1 MADNMF
7 NPINSFNLDPSLTPL
22 TGSIEIGYSIIGTVI
37 DSTNNSFLTGVKIK
51 TSLVNSTK
59 TDNQGNF
66 TIVGKT
72 TTDKPITINV
82 SLKGYNALD
91 INPYTGNNEI
101 KSNLG
106 VIQLTPIQK
115 NLDQDIINS
124 SLLTEDE
131 IKSLTLGSKIPS
143 SFIQKR
149 LTEAIV
155 NVKSRLIPVILTLIA
170 GFGVTQTDKLVKKGK
185 DKIDDVIDQ
194 TSCPTP
200 DELARIISR
209 KNKLVKQLN
218 NLLKLINSSEKTL
231 EGFLTVIDILTKTL
245 QAVDLA
251 TLALPSS
258 VPPGVGIPV
267 GAINKFEN
275 LKQATQNNLKAEV
288 SKVGNLNSPLNL
300 LKSSIN
306 TALQYL
312 NLLDSLVQYCAPNS
326 SQEQVSKELIAL
338 TQQQS
343 NQLSPVVTNVNGF
356 EMGVETEATTNS
368 LKRRRAIAR
377 NKGGVVMLQGEWS
390 YSSIDQILIDE
401 LVFYIQTNDLKAE

>member
-1 MADNMF
+1 MF

>member
-1 MADNMF
+1 MF

-22 TGSIEIGYSIIGTVI
+22 TGSIEIEYSIIGTVI
-37 DSTNNSFLTGVKIK
+37 DSTNNSFLTGVKVK
-51 TSLVNSTK
+51 TSLINSTK
-59 TDNQGNF
+59 TDTQGNF
-66 TIVGKT
+66 TLKGKT
-72 TTDKPITINV
+72 FTDKPINV
-82 SLKGYNALD
+82 NISLKGYNALD
-91 INPYTGNNEI
+91 INPYTGNGGI

-124 SLLTEDE
+124 SLLTEGE
-131 IKSLTLGSKIPS
+131 LKSLTLGSKPSS

-149 LTEAIV
+149 LTEAII

-170 GFGVTQTDKLVKKGK
+170 RFGVTQVDKLTKKGK
-185 DKIDDVIDQ
+185 DKIDDIIDQ
-194 TSCPTP
+194 TSCPTS
-200 DELARIISR
+200 DELTQIISR

-218 NLLKLINSSEKTL
+218 NLLKLINSTEKTL
-231 EGFLTVIDILTKTL
+231 EGFSTVTDILTKTL

-251 TLALPSS
+251 TIALPSS
-258 VPPGVGIPV
+258 IPPGVGIPV

-275 LKQATQNNLKAEV
+275 LKQATQNNLKAEI
-288 SKVGNLNSPLNL
+288 SKIDNLKSPLNL

-306 TALQYL
+306 TSLQYL
-312 NLLDSLVQYCAPNS
+312 NLLDSLVQHCAPNS

-338 TQQQS
+338 TTQQS

-356 EMGVETEATTNS
+356 EMGVETETTTNP

-377 NKGGVVMLQGEWS
+377 NKGGVIMLQGEWS

-401 LVFYIQTNDLKAE
+401 LVFYIQTNNLKAE

>member
-1 MADNMF
+1 MADNIF
-7 NPINSFNLDPSLTPL
+7 NSINNFNTNPSLTPL
-22 TGSIEIGYSIIGTVI
+22 TGSVEIDYSIIGTVI
-37 DSTNNSFLTGVKIK
+37 DTTTNAFLTGVKIK
-51 TSLVNSTK
+51 TSLINSTK

-66 TIVGKT
+66 TLKGKT
-72 TTDKPITINV
+72 STDKPITVNI

-91 INPYTGNNEI
+91 ITPYTGNGEI

-106 VIQLTPIQK
+106 VIQLSPIQK

-124 SLLTEDE
+124 SLLSEDE
-131 IKSLTLGSKIPS
+131 IKNLTSSSKTSS

-155 NVKSRLIPVILTLIA
+155 NVKSRLIPVIITLIA
-170 GFGVTQTDKLVKKGK
+170 GFGVTQTNKLIKKGK
-185 DKIDDVIDQ
+185 DKIDDIVDQ
-194 TSCPTP
+194 TSCPTQE
-200 DELARIISR
+200 ELTKIISR

-218 NLLKLINSSEKTL
+218 NLLKLINSTENTL
-231 EGFLTVIDILTKTL
+231 KGFENIVGILTKTL

-251 TLALPSS
+251 TVALPSS

-275 LKQATQNNLKAEV
+275 LKQLTQNNLKAEA
-288 SKVGNLNSPLNL
+288 SKISNLTSPLNL
-300 LKSSIN
+300 LKSTIN

-312 NLLDSLVQYCAPNS
+312 NLLDSLVQHCSPNTP
-326 SQEQVSKELIAL
+326 QEQISAELTAL

-356 EMGVETEATTNS
+356 TMGVETEVTDKP
-368 LKRRRAIAR
+368 LKRRRAIAT
-377 NKGGVVMLQGEWS
+377 NKGGVVMLKGEWS

-401 LVFYIQTNDLKAE
+401 LVFYIQTNNLKAD

>member
-1 MADNMF
+1 MADNIF